1 MESLL
6 DVDKY
11 LTLPKEKSYRL
22 FHDTT
27 NIKVLRGMLIGV
39 ACFFSISFFVTLAD
53 KGRFTLS
60 AAILLINLIVLIS
73 SLILYKRVFN
83 ISNVRKYIYYFLI
96 WHILVVISLGTVSG
110 HIANNKISSKKKK
123 NTEQTAVKDTVKKVE
138 VDSSSGTNIKIG
150 TSDEDENSNISP
162 MIFFFCIA
170 LMVFRLSSKE
180 ILQLNAALVLPV
192 IFFDVFV
199 LGNNNLDNYL
209 PTLIMAVLFM
219 SVALIVENKRRKKFY
234 KEYDIAY
241 KKNYDTLRMK
251 KELEYAQ
258 ALQLSMLPE
267 RYAVVNDLEISAISI
282 PATEVGGDYYDYF
295 KLSDEKI
302 GIFICD
308 VSGHGVAS
316 ALLLSGIRSC
326 MHLILEETDDPKII
340 FTKLNRVIRKTQ
352 NRKMFVTAIFAV
364 IDIKNNKCTL
374 YNAGHLP
381 PYKISG
387 ETNEIYKLRKHGL
400 TLGAAD
406 NIYADE
412 SKEVVIDFKKRDKLI
427 LYTDGVNEAQNE
439 KRDEYGIEK
448 IEEFLNSNPDKK
460 TNEIIDELVADV
472 NKFTQ
477 NKIQSDD
484 LTIIAIERIN

>member
-1 MESLL
+1 LESLL

-22 FHDTT
+22 SLDSANMKMLKGIMIAVSGVFSVSLIATLVESGFTIGAGILLADLVILISGLIFYKKIFKIQNVNKFVQYFFILHVV
-27 NIKVLRGMLIGV
+27 VLISIGV
-39 ACFFSISFFVTLAD
+39 ANGNVT
-53 KGRFTLS
+53 
-60 AAILLINLIVLIS
+60 
-73 SLILYKRVFN
+73 
-83 ISNVRKYIYYFLI
+83 
-96 WHILVVISLGTVSG
+96 H
-110 HIANNKISSKKKK
+110 SKKSSQKNKK
-123 NTEQTAVKDTVKKVE
+123 STEQTSKDSLAKLNK
-138 VDSSSGTNIKIG
+138 DSTGGANFVIGTNDDKG
-150 TSDEDENSNISP
+150 GSEISP
-162 MIFFFCIA
+162 FIVFFCIA
-170 LMVFRLSSKE
+170 LVVFRLTRNE
-180 ILQLNAALVLPV
+180 IFKLSC
-192 IFFDVFV
+192 IFFVPPILVDIFI
-199 LGNNNLDNYL
+199 LGNSYVANYIGTSIFVVMFTGL
-209 PTLIMAVLFM
+209 ALF
-219 SVALIVENKRRKKFY
+219 IEYRRKRKFF
-234 KEYDIAY
+234 KEYDVMY

-267 RYAVVNDLEISAISI
+267 RYAVVNDVEISAISI

-352 NRKMFVTAIFAV
+352 SRKMFVTAIFAV
-364 IDIKNNKCTL
+364 IDKKNNKCTL

-387 ETNEIYKLRKHGL
+387 ESNEIYKLRKHGL

-448 IEEFLNSNPDKK
+448 IEEFLNANSDKK
-460 TNEIIDELVADV
+460 TKHIIDELVADV

-477 NKIQSDD
+477 NRIQSDD
-484 LTIIAIERIN
+484 LTIIAVERIN

>member
-1 MESLL
+1 MLL
-6 DVDKY
+6 GVSIFYSVSFIVNLVDKG
-11 LTLPKEKSYRL
+11 S
-22 FHDTT
+22 
-27 NIKVLRGMLIGV
+27 
-39 ACFFSISFFVTLAD
+39 
-53 KGRFTLS
+53 FTLGS
-60 AAILLINLIVLIS
+60 GIILINLIVLSVSFVFYKKLFNLKNIKRS
-73 SLILYKRVFN
+73 IYFFFIWNALILIASGSVN
-83 ISNVRKYIYYFLI
+83 GHISNSK
-96 WHILVVISLGTVSG
+96 
-110 HIANNKISSKKKK
+110 SSTKK
-123 NTEQTAVKDTVKKVE
+123 NKSTEQTAPKDSLVKIEK
-138 VDSSSGTNIKIG
+138 DSAGSTNIKIG
-150 TSDEDENSNISP
+150 SSSDENDSNISI
-162 MIFFFCIA
+162 MIFFFSVAI
-170 LMVFRLSSKE
+170 MVFRLSRNE
-180 ILQLNAALVLPV
+180 IIQLNV
-192 IFFDVFV
+192 IFFLPPSLFDIFI
-199 LGNNNLDNYL
+199 LGNNYLSNYL
-209 PTLIMAVLFM
+209 PTSIMVVGFM
-219 SVALIVENKRRKKFY
+219 FITLIVENRRRKKY
-234 KEYDIAY
+234 YNEYDIAY

-258 ALQLSMLPE
+258 QLQLSMLPE

-326 MHLILEETDDPKII
+326 MHLILEETDDPKVI

-352 NRKMFVTAIFAV
+352 SRKMFVTAIFAV
-364 IDIKNNKCTL
+364 IDKKTNKCTL

-387 ETNEIYKLRKHGL
+387 ESNEIYKLKKHGL

-412 SKEVVIDFKKRDKLI
+412 SKEIVIDFKKRDKLI

-439 KRDEYGIEK
+439 KRDEYGIDK
-448 IEEFLNSNPDKK
+448 IEEFLNSNSDKK
-460 TNEIIDELVADV
+460 TNQIIDDLVADV

-484 LTIIAIERIN
+484 LTIIAVERIN

>member
-1 MESLL
+1 LESLL

-22 FHDTT
+22 SHDTA
-27 NIKVLRGMLIGV
+27 NIKILRGMLIGI

-53 KGRFTLS
+53 KERFTIG
-60 AAILLINLIVLIS
+60 AGILLFNLIVLVS
-73 SLILYKRVFN
+73 SLIVYKKVFN
-83 ISNVRKYIYYFLI
+83 VSNVRKYIYYFFI
-96 WHILVVISLGTVSG
+96 WHIVVVIGLGAASG
-110 HIANNKISSKKKK
+110 HIANNKTSSKKKK
-123 NTEQTAVKDTVKKVE
+123 STEQAAANDTIKKIQI
-138 VDSSSGTNIKIG
+138 DSSSGTNIRIG
-150 TSDEDENSNISP
+150 SPDDDENSNISP
-162 MIFFFCIA
+162 LIFFFCIA

-180 ILQLNAALVLPV
+180 ILQLNGALIFPV
-192 IFFDVFV
+192 ILFDIFI
-199 LGNNNLDNYL
+199 LGNNNLGNYL
-209 PTLIMAVLFM
+209 PTLIMAAIFM
-219 SVALIVENKRRKKFY
+219 SIALVVENKRRKKFY

-267 RYAVVNDLEISAISI
+267 RYAVVNDVEISAISI

-352 NRKMFVTAIFAV
+352 SRKMFVTAIFAV
-364 IDIKNNKCTL
+364 IDKKNNKCTL

-387 ETNEIYKLRKHGL
+387 ESNEIYKLRKHGL

-448 IEEFLNSNPDKK
+448 IEEFLNANSDKK
-460 TNEIIDELVADV
+460 TKHIIDELVADV

-477 NKIQSDD
+477 NRIQSDD
-484 LTIIAIERIN
+484 LTIIAVERIN